1 VPQALLR
8 RPRTLASLGVL
19 LALLALGSA
28 LLGRRLWARHEL
40 QVGQALLARYLPD
53 AARPHLEACL
63 RLSPGN
69 AQAVLLLARGARRA
83 NMLDAAEQYLAD
95 YERLAGH
102 TDELEQEQIF
112 QAAARGEVD
121 RVVKYC
127 RSLLDQDSPA
137 ATLAMEAMV
146 QGYFRMYRLGEGS
159 AVLEVWLGREPD
171 NTQALLFQAGLR
183 AMMQHIDDAVPLY
196 KRILELDP
204 EQDTARGRLAEL
216 LVEQRKAQEAAP
228 HLRLLRPRHPGK
240 PLVAVL
246 LARCHDELGRPDEA
260 EELLDEVLALHPHFV
275 PALTERG
282 ILALRQG
289 QEARAEECLREALRQ
304 HPGDRKARYQLL
316 QCLYQREKWAEAEVE
331 RARYEAVE
339 RQYKRL
345 HVIVAGGEI
354 RRRSRDPAFHYEL
367 FLLFL
372 TVGQTEDA
380 AVLLKHALKEDPRYA
395 PAAHQ
400 ALADYFERAGDE
412 AAAAH
417 HRRFLPAPNAA
428 SMNQS
433 GSRPTP

>member
-1 VPQALLR
+1 V
-8 RPRTLASLGVL
+8 SLGVL
-19 LALLALGSA
+19 LALLALGGA

-53 AARPHLEACL
+53 AARPHLETSL
-63 RLSPGN
+63 RLWPGN
-69 AQAVLLLARGARRA
+69 AQAVLLLARVARRD

-127 RSLLDQDSPA
+127 RRLLEQDSPA

-146 QGYFRMYRLGEGS
+146 QGYLRMYRLREGS

-183 AMMQHIDDAVPLY
+183 VLLQHLGDATSFY
-196 KRILELDP
+196 ERILTLDP
-204 EQDTARGRLAEL
+204 EQDTARERLAAL
-216 LVEQRKAQEAAP
+216 LLEQRKAQEVAP
-228 HLRLLRPRHPGK
+228 HLRLLRQRQPGK

-246 LARCHDELGRPDEA
+246 LARCHDELGRQDEA
-260 EELLDEVLALHPHFV
+260 EALLDEVLALHPHFA

-304 HPGDRKARYQLL
+304 QPGDHKARYQLA

-331 RARYEAVE
+331 RARSAEVE
-339 RQYKRL
+339 RQFKRL
-345 HVIVAGGEI
+345 HEI
-354 RRRSRDPAFHYEL
+354 TTGAEMQRGSRDPALYHEL
-367 FLLFL
+367 ALLFL

-380 AVLLKHALKEDPRYA
+380 VLMLTRALKEDPRYV
-395 PAAHQ
+395 PAHQ
-400 ALADYFERAGDE
+400 ALADYFQRAGDE
-412 AAAAH
+412 AAAAY

-428 SMNQS
+428 SMNPS
-433 GSRPTP
+433 GSRPAP